1 MQPIRTIT
9 FVHPGMQSRTKF
21 RLLFGYRA
29 VLYAFGL
36 LALRGTISIGVWH
49 SVSASHRLQ
58 ADAFLRGE
66 PALSY
71 DPSDFGHDLYWS
83 RGGVNHGI

>member
-1 MQPIRTIT
+1 
-9 FVHPGMQSRTKF
+9 
-21 RLLFGYRA
+21 
-29 VLYAFGL
+29 

-49 SVSASHRLQ
+49 SVAASHRLQ